1 MPSATI
7 LLKIAAISEGVP
19 LSQLNLRIFAAVM
32 NWEQKPRSLS
42 IGKRSRYSI
51 IIVGFLR
58 VRKAAA

>member
-1 MPSATI
+1 MPDAAI
-7 LLKIAAISEGVP
+7 LLKIAAILEGVL
-19 LSQLNLRIFAAVM
+19 LSQLNLRIFAAAI

-58 VRKAAA
+58 VRKKAA